1 MAWPESPQRLAPV
14 PAPTPWAWGFFSA
27 AFNPQ
32 PLSAVLDYACDQ
44 GIGYLELGTGGYP
57 GAYHCPRERLLANP
71 SLRQQWWQQCL
82 DAGVRPQVL
91 SCHSNPLHPDP
102 LRAALADQTLR
113 QTIVLASALGIRTV
127 VTFSGV
133 GGNAAVPGAAPH
145 LNWPV
150 VSWPY
155 ENSDYY
161 HQVWEQQLIPYWQD
175 IARLA
180 ADSGVTLALEMHGG
194 FLVHSPGTLLQLRAA
209 CGPAIAANLD
219 PSHFWWQG
227 MDPVQAIPLL
237 GDALA
242 HVHLK
247 DWCADPQQQAMWG
260 LLDPRDE
267 RQGPRSWRYCLP
279 GQGHDAAFWS
289 RFLSTLQQ
297 EGYRGMLSLEY
308 ESGDEIPA
316 AEVIGPTLGWLQG
329 LLPEPSSL

>member
-1 MAWPESPQRLAPV
+1 MAWPKAPQVPVSSP
-14 PAPTPWAWGFFSA
+14 WHWGFFSA
-27 AFNPQ
+27 AFNPL
-32 PLSAVLDYACDQ
+32 PLDTLLDYARVH
-44 GIGYLELGTGGYP
+44 GIHALELGCGGYP
-57 GAYHCPRERLLANP
+57 GDWHCPRERLLANP
-71 SLRQQWWQQCL
+71 AFRQQWWQRCQ
-82 DAGVRPQVL
+82 DAGVQPRVL
-91 SCHSNPLHPDP
+91 SCHGNPLHPDP
-102 LRAALADQTLR
+102 RQAAIADQTLR
-113 QTIVLASALGIRTV
+113 QSIALASILGIRTL

-133 GGNAAVPGAAPH
+133 GGTRLPGQAPH

-161 HQVWEQQLIPYWQD
+161 HQVWEQQLIPYWQG

-180 ADSGVTLALEMHGG
+180 TDAGVTIALEMHGG

-237 GDALA
+237 GEALA

-267 RQGPRSWRYCLP
+267 RLGQRSWRYCLP

-289 RFLSTLQQ
+289 QFLLSLQQ
-297 EGYRGMLSLEY
+297 VGYQGMLSLEY
-308 ESGDEIPA
+308 ESSDEIPA
-316 AEVIGPTLGWLQG
+316 IEAIAPTLGWLQG
-329 LLPEPSSL
+329 LLLAVPAA